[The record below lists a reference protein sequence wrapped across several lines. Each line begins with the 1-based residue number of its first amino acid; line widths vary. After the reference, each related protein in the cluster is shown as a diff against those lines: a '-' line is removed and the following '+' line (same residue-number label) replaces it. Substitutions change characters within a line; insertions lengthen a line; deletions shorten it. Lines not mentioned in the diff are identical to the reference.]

1 MDRMGLPS
9 QYAHYSRRAFFGIAA
24 AATAVG
30 AAACDAAARAVG
42 GKASPGKA
50 HDQALGAKARGPV
63 RENDLPGDPH
73 WNIRHLGAPDAI
85 VGYAGQ
91 ASVLPGEPVTLYVS
105 TTARSFRVSAF
116 RMGWYKGD
124 EARLLWKSGTVQ
136 GHRQR
141 QPDLIQP
148 TNTVDAKWDPSLTV
162 PTDDWPEG
170 SYLLRM
176 DAENGAQRFVPVT
189 VRSASTAGKT
199 VIKNGVETWQAY
211 NTWGG
216 YDLYNGP
223 GGVADYGNRSLAVSL
238 DRPYDANGA
247 YMFLYHERKTIELA
261 ERSGLPLAYVT
272 SMDIDGDP
280 HLLDGAHALFTG
292 GHDEYW
298 TPQERAHVT
307 AARNAGTNIAF
318 MGANT
323 MFRRTRMASTRLGE
337 RRLVICYKTSY
348 LQDPMYGKNNALV
361 TSDWREPPVPDPES
375 SLTGTLYESNPVT
388 ADFVVASPDSWIFA
402 HTGVQKGTKLTG
414 LVGIEYDRVNPV
426 YPVERPIQVLS
437 HSPLQCRGINSYSD
451 SAYYTHRG
459 GAGVFNTGTMR
470 WVACSNGLRL
480 FGLNRQAAE
489 FTRQVA
495 VNLLHA
501 FAEARPRRGTRRTTT
516 STRCRNGPAIPSP
529 ASTTCGPPSC
539 SEHTLPP
546 EGVSRPPGRAL
557 PGWEESASRPPDSA
571 VLPFRQGANRTMPN
585 FNDARITSLYVNSDS
600 GVHDIQDDAPNAPNG
615 GKFDVTL
622 EMVAGEGVLG
632 DYTLTTTCTDLTDSA
647 AATAALRPGAPL
659 NVTAGHF
666 QGAEWKK
673 VPPAGPPA
681 YWTFNH
687 SVKVGPPGPSGHA
700 YRYTAVL
707 HNTNG
712 QIVSVLES
720 DPFVLL

>member
-9 QYAHYSRRAFFGIAA
+9 QYGRYSRRAFFGIAA

-30 AAACDAAARAVG
+30 AAACSAAARATG
-42 GKASPGKA
+42 HNGST
-50 HDQALGAKARGPV
+50 DQAKNQAAQAKARGPV
-63 RENDLPGDPH
+63 AENALPGDPH
-73 WNIRHLGAPDAI
+73 WNVRHLGAPDAI

-91 ASVLPGEPVTLYVS
+91 ASVRPGEPVTLYVS

-124 EARLLWKSGTVQ
+124 EARLLWKSAAVR

-141 QPDLIQP
+141 QPDLIRP
-148 TNTVDAKWDPSLTV
+148 TNTVEAKWEPSLTV
-162 PTDDWPEG
+162 PTHDWPEG
-170 SYLLRM
+170 SYLLRL

-223 GGVADYGNRSLAVSL
+223 GGVADYSNRSLAVSL

-272 SMDIDGDP
+272 SMDIDADP
-280 HLLDGAHALFTG
+280 HLLDGAHALFTP

-307 AARNAGTNIAF
+307 AARDAGMNIAF

-323 MFRRTRMASTRLGE
+323 LFRRTRMASTRLGQG
-337 RRLVICYKTSY
+337 RLVICYKTSY

-388 ADFVVASPDSWIFA
+388 ADYVVASPSSWIYA
-402 HTGVQKGTKLTG
+402 GTGVQKGSRFTG

-426 YPVERPIQVLS
+426 YPVERPMEVLS
-437 HSPLQCRGINSYSD
+437 HSPLTCRGVHSYSD

-459 GAGVFNTGTMR
+459 GAGVFNAGTMR
-470 WVACSNGLRL
+470 WVAASNGLRL
-480 FGLNRQAAE
+480 FGLTKQGGE
-489 FTRQVA
+489 FTRRVTT
-495 VNLLHA
+495 NLLHG
-501 FAEARPRRGTRRTTT
+501 FAD
-516 STRCRNGPAIPSP
+516 GPAAAKYP
-529 ASTTCGPPSC
+529 AQDNLDAMHEWPGDPIAAQHNLWPP
-539 SEHTLPP
+539 T
-546 EGVSRPPGRAL
+546 
-557 PGWEESASRPPDSA
+557 
-571 VLPFRQGANRTMPN
+571 VL
-585 FNDARITSLYVNSDS
+585 
-600 GVHDIQDDAPNAPNG
+600 
-615 GKFDVTL
+615 
-622 EMVAGEGVLG
+622 
-632 DYTLTTTCTDLTDSA
+632 
-647 AATAALRPGAPL
+647 
-659 NVTAGHF
+659 
-666 QGAEWKK
+666 
-673 VPPAGPPA
+673 
-681 YWTFNH
+681 
-687 SVKVGPPGPSGHA
+687 
-700 YRYTAVL
+700 
-707 HNTNG
+707 
-712 QIVSVLES
+712 
-720 DPFVLL
+720 